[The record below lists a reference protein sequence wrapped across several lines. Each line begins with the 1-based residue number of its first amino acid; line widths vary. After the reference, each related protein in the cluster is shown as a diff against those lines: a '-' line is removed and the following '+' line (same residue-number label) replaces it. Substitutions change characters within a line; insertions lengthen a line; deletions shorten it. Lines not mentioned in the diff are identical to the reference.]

1 VRLLR
6 LAGSLRS
13 HGAGDHLPGPP
24 LIIAQWPT
32 ATINIQPK
40 PTKVPWVSSCCCRS
54 EQSLGFCLRRAV
66 RTAPNLRRLV
76 EDLRGHAVN
85 DLSPVGIAHVR
96 SQTNAWRA
104 ATVASALVCV
114 LLIACLM
121 LGTGHASITA
131 HVIEVM
137 R

>member
-1 VRLLR
+1 VANSNDQYPAEAHQSAMGLVLPLQVGAVAWFLLAPR
-6 LAGSLRS
+6 R
-13 HGAGDHLPGPP
+13 PP
-24 LIIAQWPT
+24 
-32 ATINIQPK
+32 
-40 PTKVPWVSSCCCRS
+40 
-54 EQSLGFCLRRAV
+54 
-66 RTAPNLRRLV
+66 TAPNLRRLV